1 MASWLYSAGHDD
13 WKIADAD
20 LVESASS
27 IKTSCN
33 GEHEYRTG
41 LCVLHLPTAI
51 VDELFDVPDH
61 QVSMQDNGIAPYG
74 VDQSMKK
81 AWNNTSTAKGVPQ
94 LLGLVTNTNQ
104 FGK

>member
-1 MASWLYSAGHDD
+1 MDSWLYSD

-20 LVESASS
+20 STESASS
-27 IKTSCN
+27 IKRSCS

-41 LCVLHLPTAI
+41 LCVLHLPTAV
-51 VDELFDVPDH
+51 VDELFDVHDH

-74 VDQSMKK
+74 RDQSM
-81 AWNNTSTAKGVPQ
+81 NTAKGVPN
-94 LLGLVTNTNQ
+94 LLKLVTNTNQ

>member
-13 WKIADAD
+13 WKI
-20 LVESASS
+20 VEVGSTESASS
-27 IKTSCN
+27 IKLSCN

-51 VDELFDVPDH
+51 VDELFDVHDH

-74 VDQSMKK
+74 IDQSMNK
-81 AWNNTSTAKGVPQ
+81 AWNYMSTDKGVPQ
-94 LLGLVTNTNQ
+94 LLRLVTNTNQ

>member
-13 WKIADAD
+13 WKI
-20 LVESASS
+20 VEVGSTESASS
-27 IKTSCN
+27 IKTSCK
-33 GEHEYRTG
+33 GEHEYITG

-51 VDELFDVPDH
+51 VDELFDVHDH
-61 QVSMQDNGIAPYG
+61 QVSMQDEGMAHTVRDEPTR
-74 VDQSMKK
+74 K
-81 AWNNTSTAKGVPQ
+81 AWNYLDTDKGAPQ

>member
-13 WKIADAD
+13 WKI
-20 LVESASS
+20 VEVGSTESASS
-27 IKTSCN
+27 IKLSCN

-51 VDELFDVPDH
+51 VDELFDVHDH

-74 VDQSMKK
+74 RDQLM
-81 AWNNTSTAKGVPQ
+81 NTAKGVPN
-94 LLGLVTNTNQ
+94 LLKLVTNTNQ

>member
-1 MASWLYSAGHDD
+1 MDSWLYSD

-20 LVESASS
+20 STESASS
-27 IKTSCN
+27 IKRSCS

-51 VDELFDVPDH
+51 VDELFDVHDH

-74 VDQSMKK
+74 IDQSMNK
-81 AWNNTSTAKGVPQ
+81 AWNYTSTAKGVPN
-94 LLGLVTNTNQ
+94 LLRLVTNTNQ

>member
-13 WKIADAD
+13 WKI
-20 LVESASS
+20 VEVGSTESASS
-27 IKTSCN
+27 IKTSCK

-51 VDELFDVPDH
+51 VDELFDVHDH

-74 VDQSMKK
+74 RDQLM
-81 AWNNTSTAKGVPQ
+81 NTAKGVPN
-94 LLGLVTNTNQ
+94 LLKLVTNTNQ

>member
-20 LVESASS
+20 SVESASS
-27 IKTSCN
+27 IKRSCN

-51 VDELFDVPDH
+51 VDELFDVHDH

-74 VDQSMKK
+74 RDQSM
-81 AWNNTSTAKGVPQ
+81 NTAKGVPN
-94 LLGLVTNTNQ
+94 LLKLVTNTNQ